1 MGITFKVSSP
11 STKINM
17 PKTFQSIGLI
27 GKPNHHGTNLT
38 LKRLHHWLTMQGF
51 DILVEERVAA
61 DIGPQAVSVDLLEIG
76 EKCDLAIV
84 VGGDGN
90 MLGAARVLARF
101 DIGVIGVNR
110 GNLGFLTDLPPDSF
124 EAALGEVLDGQFKTE
139 HRFLLE
145 AEVHRHGHMKSSN
158 TAVNE
163 AVLHPGKVAHMI
175 EFEVYIDDDFMYSQ
189 RADGMIVSTPT
200 GSTAYSLSAGG
211 AILTP
216 NLEALILVPMF
227 PHTLSCRPI
236 VVDACSTIK
245 LVVSPDNGDNLE
257 VSCDGHV
264 TLSVLPGDEIIIK
277 RSHERLRLIH
287 PKGHNYFHVLRS
299 KLGWGS
305 KLF

>member
-76 EKCDLAIV
+76 DRCDLAIV

-124 EAALGEVLDGQFKTE
+124 EAELGKVLDGQFETE

-145 AEVHRHGHMKSSN
+145 AEVHRHGHMKASN

-264 TLSVLPGDEIIIK
+264 TLAVLPGDEIIIK

>member
-1 MGITFKVSSP
+1 MSKA
-11 STKINM
+11 
-17 PKTFQSIGLI
+17 FQTIGLI
-27 GKPNHHGTNLT
+27 GKPHHTGTHKT
-38 LKRLHHWLTMQGF
+38 LKRLHHWLTMQGL
-51 DILVEERVAA
+51 DVYVEERIATE
-61 DIGPQAVSVDLLEIG
+61 IGTHVKSVDLLQIG
-76 EKCDLAIV
+76 EYCDLAIV

-110 GNLGFLTDLPPDSF
+110 GNLGFLTDLAPDNF
-124 EAALGEVLDGQFKTE
+124 EEALGKVLQGDYETE

-145 AEVHRHGHMKSSN
+145 SEVHRHGIVKSSN

-163 AVLHPGKVAHMI
+163 TVLHPGKIAHMI
-175 EFEVYIDDDFMYSQ
+175 EFEVYIDDKFMYSQ

-245 LVVSPDNGDNLE
+245 LVVSPDNGDTLE

-264 TLSVLPGDEIIIK
+264 ALPVLPGDEIIIS
-277 RSHERLRLIH
+277 RSQERLRLIH
-287 PKGHNYFHVLRS
+287 PKGYNYFHVLRN

>member
-1 MGITFKVSSP
+1 MTSQFH
-11 STKINM
+11 T
-17 PKTFQSIGLI
+17 IGLI
-27 GKPNHHGTNLT
+27 GKPHHNGTNLT
-38 LKRLHHWLTMQGF
+38 LKRLHHWLGSQGF
-51 DILVEERVAA
+51 EVLVEERVAA
-61 DIGPQAVSVDLLEIG
+61 ELGANVRAVDLLEIG
-76 EKCDLAIV
+76 NRCDLAIV

-101 DIGVIGVNR
+101 DVGVIGVNR
-110 GNLGFLTDLPPDSF
+110 GNLGFLTDLPPDDF
-124 EAALGEVLDGQFKTE
+124 EEMLAAVLDGEFVTE

-145 AEVHRHGHMKSSN
+145 AEVHRHGAIKASN

-163 AVLHPGKVAHMI
+163 AVLHPGKIAHMI
-175 EFEVYIDDDFMYSQ
+175 EYEVYIDNQFMYSQ

-216 NLEALILVPMF
+216 NLQALILVPMF

-236 VVDACSTIK
+236 VVDANSTIK
-245 LVVSPDNGDNLE
+245 LVVSPENGENLE

-264 TLSVLPGDEIIIK
+264 TLAVLPGDEIII
-277 RSHERLRLIH
+277 RQSNERLRLIH
-287 PKGHNYFHVLRS
+287 PKNYNYFHVLRN

>member
-1 MGITFKVSSP
+1 MSKA
-11 STKINM
+11 
-17 PKTFQSIGLI
+17 FQTIGLI
-27 GKPNHHGTNLT
+27 GKPHHTGTHKT
-38 LKRLHHWLTMQGF
+38 LKRLHHWLTMQGL
-51 DILVEERVAA
+51 DVYVEERIAA
-61 DIGPQAVSVDLLEIG
+61 EIGTHVKSVDLLQIG
-76 EKCDLAIV
+76 EYCDLAIV

-110 GNLGFLTDLPPDSF
+110 GNLGFLTDLAPDNF
-124 EAALGEVLDGQFKTE
+124 EEALGKVLQGDYETE

-145 AEVHRHGHMKSSN
+145 SEVHRHGIVKSSN
-158 TAVNE
+158 TSVNE
-163 AVLHPGKVAHMI
+163 TVLHPGKIAHMI
-175 EFEVYIDDDFMYSQ
+175 EFEVYIDDNFMYSQ

-216 NLEALILVPMF
+216 NLEALILVLMF

-245 LVVSPDNGDNLE
+245 LVVSPDNGDTLE

-264 TLSVLPGDEIIIK
+264 ALPVLPGDEIMIR
-277 RSHERLRLIH
+277 RSQERLRLIH
-287 PKGHNYFHVLRS
+287 PKGYNYFHVLRN

>member
-1 MGITFKVSSP
+1 MSNTFH
-11 STKINM
+11 T
-17 PKTFQSIGLI
+17 IGLI
-27 GKPNHHGTNLT
+27 GKPNHDGTNLT
-38 LKRLHHWLTMQGF
+38 LKRLHHWLIMQGYSV
-51 DILVEERVAA
+51 LVEERVAA
-61 DIGPQAVSVDLLEIG
+61 EIGSHTHSVDLLEIG
-76 EKCDLAIV
+76 AQCDLAIV

-101 DIGVIGVNR
+101 DIAVIGVNR

-124 EAALGEVLDGQFKTE
+124 EAALSKVLEGEFDTE
-139 HRFLLE
+139 QRFLLE
-145 AEVHRHGHMKSSN
+145 AEVHRHGELKSSN

-163 AVLHPGKVAHMI
+163 AVLHPGKIAHMI
-175 EFEVYIDDDFMYSQ
+175 EFEVYIDEKFMYSQ

-216 NLEALILVPMF
+216 NLEAIILVPMF

-236 VVDACSTIK
+236 VVDSCSIIK
-245 LVVSPDNGDNLE
+245 LVVSPHNGDNLE

-264 TLSVLPGDEIIIK
+264 NLSVLPGDEIIIK
-277 RSHERLRLIH
+277 RSQDTLRLIH

>member
-1 MGITFKVSSP
+1 
-11 STKINM
+11 M

-61 DIGPQAVSVDLLEIG
+61 DIGSQAISVDLLELG
-76 EKCDLAIV
+76 DRCDLAIV

-124 EAALGEVLDGQFKTE
+124 EAALGDVLDGKFETE

-145 AEVHRHGHMKSSN
+145 AEVHRHGNIKSSN

-175 EFEVYIDDDFMYSQ
+175 EFEVYIDDNFMYSQ

-245 LVVSPDNGDNLE
+245 MVVSPDNGDNLE

-264 TLSVLPGDEIIIK
+264 TLSVLPGDEIIVK

>member
-1 MGITFKVSSP
+1 M
-11 STKINM
+11 STEFH
-17 PKTFQSIGLI
+17 TIGLI
-27 GKPNHHGTNLT
+27 GKPHHQGTNLT
-38 LKRLHHWLTMQGF
+38 LKRLHYWLKMQGY
-51 DILVEERVAA
+51 DVLVEERVAA
-61 DIGPQAVSVDLLEIG
+61 ELGKDVRAVDLLDIG
-76 EKCDLAIV
+76 EHCDLAIV

-101 DIGVIGVNR
+101 DLGVIGVNR
-110 GNLGFLTDLPPDSF
+110 GNLGFLTDLPPDAF
-124 EAALGEVLDGQFKTE
+124 EESLAKVLDGEYATE

-145 AEVHRHGHMKSSN
+145 AEVYRHGEVKASN

-163 AVLHPGKVAHMI
+163 AVLHPGKIAHMI
-175 EFEVYIDDDFMYSQ
+175 EFEVYIDNQFMYSQ

-236 VVDACSTIK
+236 VVDASSTIK
-245 LVVSPDNGDNLE
+245 LVVSPENGENLE

-264 TLSVLPGDEIIIK
+264 TLSVMPGDEIILR
-277 RSHERLRLIH
+277 RSKERLKLIH
-287 PKGHNYFHVLRS
+287 PKGHNYFHVLRN

>member
-1 MGITFKVSSP
+1 MGIKRLDSSP
-11 STKINM
+11 STKIIM
-17 PKTFQSIGLI
+17 PKMFKTIGLI

-38 LKRLHHWLTMQGF
+38 LKRLHQWLKMKGF
-51 DILVEERVAA
+51 DVLIEERVAA
-61 DIGPQAVSVDLLEIG
+61 EVAPNSQSVDLLELG
-76 EKCDLAIV
+76 DKCDLAIV

-124 EAALGEVLDGQFKTE
+124 ETELGEVLEGKFEIE

-145 AEVHRHGHMKSSN
+145 TEVHRHGNMKSSN

-163 AVLHPGKVAHMI
+163 AVLHPGKIAHMI

-227 PHTLSCRPI
+227 PHTLSSRPI
-236 VVDACSTIK
+236 VVDAASIIK

-264 TLSVLPGDEIIIK
+264 MLPVLPGDEIIIK
-277 RSHERLRLIH
+277 RSHQRLKLIH
-287 PKGHNYFHVLRS
+287 PKGHNYFHVLRN

>member
-1 MGITFKVSSP
+1 MTSP
-11 STKINM
+11 FHT
-17 PKTFQSIGLI
+17 IGLI
-27 GKPNHHGTNLT
+27 GKPHHSGTNLT
-38 LKRLHHWLTMQGF
+38 LKRLHHWLSTQGF
-51 DILVEERVAA
+51 EVLVEERVAGELGNQVTA
-61 DIGPQAVSVDLLEIG
+61 VDLLEIG
-76 EKCDLAIV
+76 SRCDLAIV

-101 DIGVIGVNR
+101 DLGVIGVNR
-110 GNLGFLTDLPPDSF
+110 GNLGFLTDLPPDGF
-124 EAALGEVLDGQFKTE
+124 EDMLADVLDGEFVTE

-145 AEVHRHGHMKSSN
+145 AEVHRHGAIKASN

-163 AVLHPGKVAHMI
+163 AVLHPGKIAHMI
-175 EFEVYIDDDFMYSQ
+175 EFEVYIDDQFMYSQ

-216 NLEALILVPMF
+216 NLQALILVPMF

-236 VVDACSTIK
+236 VVDAHSTIK
-245 LVVSPDNGDNLE
+245 LVVSPDNDENLE

-264 TLSVLPGDEIIIK
+264 TLAVLPGDEIII
-277 RSHERLRLIH
+277 RQSAERLRLIH
-287 PKGHNYFHVLRS
+287 PKGHNYFHVLRN

>member
-1 MGITFKVSSP
+1 MKN
-11 STKINM
+11 K
-17 PKTFQSIGLI
+17 FQTIGLI
-27 GKPNHHGTNLT
+27 GKPHHAGTNQT
-38 LKRLHHWLTMQGF
+38 LKRLHHWLSVQGYKV
-51 DILVEERVAA
+51 LVEERVAA
-61 DIGPQAVSVDLLEIG
+61 ELGQHVTAVEIVEIG
-76 EKCDLAIV
+76 KQCDLAIV

-101 DIGVIGVNR
+101 DVGVIGVNR
-110 GNLGFLTDLPPDSF
+110 GNLGFLTDLPPDDF
-124 EAALGEVLDGQFKTE
+124 EEPLSQVLEGNFITE

-145 AEVHRHGHMKSSN
+145 AQVFRHQELKASN

-163 AVLHPGKVAHMI
+163 AVLHPGKIAHMI
-175 EFEVYIDDDFMYSQ
+175 EFEVYIDDQFMYSQ

-216 NLEALILVPMF
+216 NLQAMILVPMF

-236 VVDACSTIK
+236 VVDAGSTIK
-245 LVVSPDNGDNLE
+245 LLVSPKNSENLE

-264 TLSVLPGDEIIIK
+264 HLAVLPGDEIIIK
-277 RSHERLRLIH
+277 RSPERLTLVH
-287 PKGHNYFHVLRS
+287 PKAYNYFHVLRN

>member
-1 MGITFKVSSP
+1 
-11 STKINM
+11 M

-61 DIGPQAVSVDLLEIG
+61 DIGPQAVSVDLLELG
-76 EKCDLAIV
+76 DKCDLAIV

-124 EAALGEVLDGQFKTE
+124 EAELGEVLDGKFETE

-175 EFEVYIDDDFMYSQ
+175 EFEVYIDNDFMYSQ

-264 TLSVLPGDEIIIK
+264 TLAVLPGDEIIIK